1 MSINKLVFLTSGI
14 AAVLG
19 ATACART
26 EARLTPAPTA
36 TVVPGPGKGASAN
49 VAGVQVV
56 ARTGAWQWTPR
67 DLETKVTPILI
78 ELQNNGDTPIQVRYN
93 DLSLTDSQG
102 HHFSVM
108 PPYDIEGT
116 VSVAY
121 EVGSP
126 YYGFSRFA
134 VAPYL
139 RRWYP
144 RFSLYDGAFA
154 YDSRYYS
161 PYMTR
166 YREIALPTVDMVQ
179 RALPEGVLSPGG
191 RAMGFI
197 YFETLDRDAGTVTL
211 SMDLVD
217 TRSGESIGTARI
229 PFVAH

>member
-1 MSINKLVFLTSGI
+1 MSINKSILTTSVVI
-14 AAVLG
+14 AALG

-26 EARLTPAPTA
+26 EARLIPAPTA
-36 TVVPGPGKGASAN
+36 TVVPGPGIGAKAT
-49 VAGVQVV
+49 V

-78 ELQNNGDTPIQVRYN
+78 ELQSNADTPIQVRYN

-121 EVGSP
+121 EVSNP
-126 YYGFSRFA
+126 FYGFDRFA

-154 YDSRYYS
+154 YDSRYYG

-166 YREIALPTVDMVQ
+166 YREVALPTVDMVQ

-191 RAMGFI
+191 KAMGFI
-197 YFETLDRDAGTVTL
+197 YFETLDRDAGMVTL
-211 SMDLVD
+211 TMNLIDA
-217 TRSGESIGTARI
+217 RSGESIGTASI
-229 PFVAH
+229 PFVAR

>member
-1 MSINKLVFLTSGI
+1 MSFNRSILTTSVVV
-14 AAVLG
+14 AAIG

-26 EARLTPAPTA
+26 EARLIPAPIA
-36 TVVPGPGKGASAN
+36 TDVPGPGNGASAT

-78 ELQNNGDTPIQVRYN
+78 ELQSNADTPIQVRYN

-116 VSVAY
+116 VSVGY
-121 EVGSP
+121 EVSNP
-126 YYGFSRFA
+126 FYGFDRFA

-144 RFSLYDGAFA
+144 RFSPYDGTFA

-191 RAMGFI
+191 KAMGFI

-211 SMDLVD
+211 TMNLVD
-217 TRSGESIGTARI
+217 ARSGESIGTASI